1 MNSRLNLLGVDF
13 AHREGRGYRVAVC
26 DKNLVTHRGGGEC
39 RGILCDY
46 DSFGGDGTAPLGWFG
61 FALGWILRLVS
72 KFGFGLNWVC
82 SCFVL
87 CPFGMAWVCFGLDFE
102 TCLKIWFW
110 FELGLLMCCPLPLWD
125 GLGLRWVG
133 F

>member
-72 KFGFGLNWVC
+72 KFGLGLNWVC

-102 TCLKIWFW
+102 TCLKI
-110 FELGLLMCCPLPLWD
+110 
-125 GLGLRWVG
+125 G